1 MKLASKLSELAS
13 EVQQNFANLY
23 LEFFKDNYDFFVD
36 EVRKDEKQ
44 PNYLRDLANQTYWL
58 NTALMHS
65 EDLQKQH
72 GINHGQDLFT
82 EIGTL
87 LEKSKERFAEDFKS
101 EFLENQ
107 IETAY
112 QIMQSSDGLEFKT
125 YPAELYWAAS
135 LAYNQLQAC
144 CNADELECEQK
155 RQELRKEDKN
165 D

>member
-1 MKLASKLSELAS
+1 MKLANKLSELAS

-58 NTALMHS
+58 NTA
-65 EDLQKQH
+65 
-72 GINHGQDLFT
+72 
-82 EIGTL
+82 
-87 LEKSKERFAEDFKS
+87 KSKERFAEDFES
-101 EFLENQ
+101 EFVQNQ